1 MATDFKA
8 LIEAVLDDSKIQE
21 QIKKLSGNVKLGADT
36 SKLDSEIKKYN
47 NRQIKL
53 KVDSKGAIQEVN
65 SFSAALKRAFRIGE
79 SAVIAAQTVRFVR
92 LAFQEAKKA
101 IEDYNA
107 AITDLRIVTNEN
119 YQAAVNL
126 MQTYNKMAVEMGA
139 TTKEVANSAVTWL
152 RQGKTVSETNDLIRQ
167 SMILSKIGMID
178 SDTAAQNLTTTM
190 KGYGFTVEEV
200 ATIVDKLGKLDSS
213 AAVTAGDLSNGLSKV
228 AAVAKDAGLSFDTLL
243 GYLSTVGEVT
253 GEVTQTGTFL
263 KTMFSR
269 MSDIKAGKMSLVDED
284 GTEELLSD
292 VEITLKNV
300 GIDLRK
306 TVTEFN
312 SFEEVIDNL
321 AMKWN
326 GLNSVQQAALAKA
339 FSGVR
344 QQNNFRILMANYQNV
359 KKYSDVAANSVGA
372 ANEKFNAYLDSVE
385 AKTKTLQATFESLA
399 NHNVSG
405 ELVNGLLTAATAIV
419 DVIDKGNLLKGTLS
433 GLITVGAIKSFVS
446 LATIIKNT
454 ALRFNEFNAA
464 LKLSKTA
471 ELSATQIDNLSLMT
485 ANLSKSQ
492 LRAVISSKALSN
504 EQRIDILRAN
514 GLSEAE
520 AKAALA
526 TMGLSTAEGTATTT
540 TFTLTG
546 ALKGLFQTLLAN
558 PLVAV
563 GLAISTAVAII
574 STARQKAAET
584 EQELLRQAKDNSDS
598 LKESL
603 SDIDDYKTKIDELQE
618 SLKNDNLSQEEATD
632 KRKELLAIQDELI
645 KKYGNEKDVI
655 DSITSAIKG
664 ETDALD
670 NLSKSAAREYLK
682 KNEKSIVEAQNYF
695 NDSQDYSVG
704 WNESGWGKTIDTTA
718 INLVSDFLTSADL
731 NTTYQTANTFD
742 WLENQVITSADQMIV
757 HFKGT
762 RDEIIQGYDTFYDY
776 IEKYLQD
783 HNKELSETTQ
793 SQLKDLLV
801 NISTARNNILHDSND
816 TYNTNR
822 DTIETS
828 AKSALISSY
837 SDIYSDYLTKQQEYK
852 KALAE
857 GNQDIIS
864 QAYQSFVESYQTLV
878 SGITYDVGNVK
889 ADTIKN
895 YLNDVQQEFAQANKE
910 QPLIIDIQAELSESP
925 KSFASK
931 IKSDIEKNGY
941 TADDINSI
949 IAKGDI
955 SEDLGKDKALYDNL
969 QGYVTMWNDV
979 AKTTGA
985 AEISTEDYINALSK
999 LGIIKS
1005 NVIGNDEQSFVLSKD
1020 QSKEVTSIFS
1030 DIEKLNNAFNKLHE
1044 GKLLENDVRELVSLF
1059 PDLAEYVDYSA
1070 EKFGNLADGI
1080 DKVIQQR
1087 PADLIETLENI
1098 DRTNLSEGAIKYL
1111 DSLIESLKGVHAELK
1126 KTDDMAENLQKS
1138 IKGIS
1143 NNISTLIGF
1152 TKEIEGNGFLSLS
1165 SVNTILTDDNFI
1177 SLRPYINDMAQ
1188 MQAAV
1193 LDLTNTQ
1200 KTAYE
1205 DLYNEQL
1212 RLQNPEAY
1220 HKAIEE
1226 KEKADKDYLKN
1237 SVERIQD
1244 EVKNFKNLYDIDTDN
1259 WEQISTAKQDILQNT
1274 NAELLFKQNK
1284 LINTFAEYYN
1294 TDLTNFRTTTE
1305 AKAALLEGFRKSETL
1320 AKASEIATEKGWLHN
1335 YQGNVLLDGEEARR
1349 EISNL
1354 LQPMGLTVT
1363 DFEHYL
1369 TNGYFTV
1376 ETDKR
1381 LTQQLDELLK
1391 GYTIT
1396 TTDWKDMTKNIGKT
1410 GGSTTTK
1417 PKNDYIDWIER
1428 RLKKLAQTTKEVFSS
1443 ISDYI
1448 SFTGKNN
1455 QLKKAMQAVSAE
1467 IQAQEEAYNTYMDS
1481 AAAIGLDSTW
1491 VSWLQNGGNLVQDV
1505 TDFDDELKDKA
1516 NRYKELYDKAMDCKN
1531 AIADL
1536 KKTEKEYAEQMLS
1549 NIDKYYDNRI
1559 NRAKNSVDYYNS
1571 LDTDTQF
1578 IGKNYG
1584 GLTDNYNKQIT
1595 ETQNKAKQLQETLN
1609 SLMSQGLIKEGS
1621 DEWYE
1626 WIAKID
1632 RADIEVRELTKSLH
1646 ELAVEQFNITKERYE
1661 NQLKAAEYTSK
1672 QYDNKIKKLD
1682 EQGYMAN
1689 LQYYA
1694 GLKSVQQQNITL
1706 LERQAKALQQS
1717 LDEAVSNGDIQ
1728 QYSKEWYSA
1737 KQAID
1742 DVNSSI
1748 DEGKIKLIEYGNTM
1762 REIEW
1767 GYFDYLQDRISQVT
1781 SEADFLIDVM
1791 SNSKLFDDNGN
1802 ITAKGKSSIGLHA
1815 QNHNIYLAQAQQY
1828 ATEIKS
1834 INKLLADD
1842 TNNKKL
1848 IERREELL
1856 KLQQQSIQA
1865 TQKEKKAIVDL
1876 VKEGIDLQLKS
1887 LKKLIDEYKSSLD
1900 NAKNLYEYQK
1910 KISDKTSDIS
1920 KIQKQL
1926 MAYEGDN
1933 SEESRARIQKLQ
1945 TDLKS
1950 AQEDLQ
1956 ETEYDQFISDTKS
1969 LLDNLYNDYEESMN
1983 KRLDNQEQIWREM
1996 VGTVNQSTTEI
2007 SAEIQ
2012 KSANSIGYTLSKSI
2026 TDIWS
2031 NPNSIN
2037 KIVVAN
2043 STNFNER
2050 LSSINN
2056 VLGAINAN
2064 VSSMVSASGGTFKK
2078 YATGGLIDYTGIA
2091 QVDGTPTK
2099 PELVLNANDTQNF
2112 LQFNDEIRRLSDVQR
2127 DGNYNQ
2133 MINNIRVPMPQIADT
2148 SGMITKISEQT
2159 THDVD
2164 NHINI
2169 ENNFAID
2176 HVQDYNDLVTRLR
2189 NDRKFERMIQDITL
2203 GRINGKGMYTK
2214 YNYSWGKD

>member
-21 QIKKLSGNVKLGADT
+21 QIKKLSGNIKLGADT

-53 KVDSKGAIQEVN
+53 KVDSRGAIQEVN
-65 SFSAALKRAFRIGE
+65 SFGAAMKRAFRIGE

-126 MQTYNKMAVEMGA
+126 MDTYNKMAVEMGA
-139 TTKEVANSAVTWL
+139 TTKEVSESAVTWL
-152 RQGKTVSETNDLIRQ
+152 RQGKTVAETNDLIRQ

-178 SDTAAQNLTTTM
+178 SDKAAQNLTTTM

-243 GYLSTVGEVT
+243 GYLSAVGEVS

-306 TVTEFN
+306 TVTEFDN
-312 SFEEVIDNL
+312 FETVIDNL
-321 AMKWN
+321 AMKWDS
-326 GLNSVQQAALAKA
+326 LNSVQQAALAKA

-359 KKYSDVAANSVGA
+359 KKYSDVAANSAGA

-405 ELVNGLLTAATAIV
+405 ELVSGLLTAATAIV
-419 DVIDKGNLLKGTLS
+419 DVIDKGNLLKGTLT

-492 LRAVISSKALSN
+492 LRAVISSKLLSN

-526 TMGLSTAEGTATTT
+526 TMGLSTAEGTAATT

-682 KNEKSIVEAQNYF
+682 KNEKPIVEAQDYF
-695 NDSQDYSVG
+695 RSNQDYSVS
-704 WNESGWGKTIDTTA
+704 WNESGFLKKIDDTA
-718 INLVSDFLTSADL
+718 ISVITDFLKSTDL
-731 NTTYQTANTFD
+731 NTVYQTSNTMD
-742 WLENQVITSADQMIV
+742 WRENEVIAAADQMIIR
-757 HFKGT
+757 FKGT
-762 RDEIIQGYDTFYDY
+762 RDEIIKGYDTFYDY

-783 HNKELSETTQ
+783 HNQELEDTTKE
-793 SQLKDLLV
+793 QLKDLLV
-801 NISTARNNILHDSND
+801 NISNSRNNILHDEND

-822 DTIETS
+822 DTLET
-828 AKSALISSY
+828 ATKSALISSY
-837 SDIYSDYLTKQQEYK
+837 SDIYAEYLSKQEEYQN
-852 KALAE
+852 ALAK
-857 GNQDIIS
+857 GDQDIIS
-864 QAYQSFVESYQTLV
+864 QAYQDVVSAYQTLV
-878 SGITYDVGNVK
+878 NGITYDVGNVK
-889 ADTIKN
+889 SDTIKD
-895 YLNDVQQEFAQANKE
+895 YLNDIQQEFTQANKE
-910 QPLIIDIQAELSESP
+910 QPLIIDIKAELADSP
-925 KSFASK
+925 ESFASK
-931 IKSDIEKNGY
+931 IKSDIEKNEY
-941 TADDINSI
+941 TADDINAI
-949 IAKGDI
+949 IAKGDLG
-955 SEDLGKDKALYDNL
+955 EDLGKDKALYDNI
-969 QGYVTMWNDV
+969 QGYVTIWNEV
-979 AKTTGA
+979 AKVTGA
-985 AEISTEDYINALSK
+985 AEISTEDYINALTK
-999 LGIIKS
+999 LGIVKS
-1005 NVIGNDEQSFVLSKD
+1005 NVIGADEQSFVLSKD

-1030 DIEKLNNAFNKLHE
+1030 DVEKLNNAYNKLHE
-1044 GKLLENDVRELVSLF
+1044 GKLLENDVRELVALF
-1059 PDLAEYVDYSA
+1059 PELAEYTDYSA

-1087 PADLIETLENI
+1087 PSDFLEMLKSI

-1126 KTDDMAENLQKS
+1126 KTDEAAENLQKS
-1138 IKGIS
+1138 LKGIS
-1143 NNISTLIGF
+1143 GSVTTLIGF
-1152 TKEIEGNGFLSLS
+1152 SKEIEENGFLSLS

-1177 SLRPYINDMAQ
+1177 SLRPYINDMDKLKNAI
-1188 MQAAV
+1188 V
-1193 LDLTNTQ
+1193 GLTNTQ

-1220 HKAIEE
+1220 HQAIEE

-1467 IQAQEEAYNTYMDS
+1467 IQAQQEAYQTYMDS

-1505 TDFDDELKDKA
+1505 TTFDDELKEKA

-1536 KKTEKEYAEQMLS
+1536 QKTEKEYALQMLS

-1559 NRAKNSVDYYNS
+1559 NRAKNNVDYYNS

-1578 IGKNYG
+1578 INKNYG

-1595 ETQNKAKQLQETLN
+1595 ETQNKIKQLQDTLN
-1609 SLMSQGLIKEGS
+1609 SLVSQGLIKEGS

-1626 WIAKID
+1626 WIDKID
-1632 RADIEVRELTKSLH
+1632 KSDIEIRELTKSLH
-1646 ELAVEQFNITKERYE
+1646 ELAVEQLNNTKEQYN
-1661 NQLKAAEYTSK
+1661 NQIKAIEYTSK
-1672 QYDNKIKKLD
+1672 QYDAKIKKLE

-1689 LQYYA
+1689 IQYYA
-1694 GLKSVQQQNITL
+1694 GLKSVQQQNISL
-1706 LERQAKALQQS
+1706 LERQAKALQKS
-1717 LDEAVSNGDIQ
+1717 LDEALKNGDIQ

-1748 DEGKIKLIEYGNTM
+1748 DDGKIKLIEYGNAM

-1842 TNNKKL
+1842 PNNKKL

-1910 KISDKTSDIS
+1910 KINDKTSDIS

-1926 MAYEGDN
+1926 MAYQGDN

-1945 TDLKS
+1945 TDLKT

-1956 ETEYDQFISDTKS
+1956 ETEYEQFISDTKS
-1969 LLDNLYNDYEESMN
+1969 LLDNLYEDYEEYMN

-2043 STNFNER
+2043 STSFNEK

-2112 LQFNDEIRRLSDVQR
+2112 LKFNDEIRRLSDVQR
-2127 DGNYNQ
+2127 DGNYSQ

-2148 SGMITKISEQT
+2148 SGMVENISQQT
-2159 THDVD
+2159 
-2164 NHINI
+2164 INNINNPIHI
-2169 ENNFAID
+2169 ENNFDIPID
-2176 HVQDYNDLVTRLR
+2176 HVEDYNDFVAKLQSDKKV
-2189 NDRKFERMIQDITL
+2189 EQMIQNMTI
-2203 GRINGKGMYTK
+2203 GRINGGSSFTKHK
-2214 YNYSWGKD
+2214 YNW

>member
-1 MATDFKA
+1 MADKDFRA
-8 LIEAVLDDSKIQE
+8 IISAELDTSKVQDQLKQLNNQNKI
-21 QIKKLSGNVKLGADT
+21 KLSADT
-36 SKLDSEIKKYN
+36 SAAVKN
-47 NRQIKL
+47 
-53 KVDSKGAIQEVN
+53 VDSFGD
-65 SFSAALKRAFRIGE
+65 SLKRALNIG
-79 SAVIAAQTVRFVR
+79 SYASITIQSIRLIRQAVREAIDTV
-92 LAFQEAKKA
+92 QELDKSLTNLK
-101 IEDYNA
+101 
-107 AITDLRIVTNEN
+107 IVTNQTNE
-119 YQAAVNL
+119 QAKAAFN
-126 MQTYNKMAVEMGA
+126 TYNAMAKELNSTTNDIITAA
-139 TTKEVANSAVTWL
+139 TEWK
-152 RQGKTVSETNDLIRQ
+152 RQGKSESETNILIR
-167 SMILSKIGMID
+167 D
-178 SDTAAQNLTTTM
+178 S
-190 KGYGFTVEEV
+190 
-200 ATIVDKLGKLDSS
+200 
-213 AAVTAGDLSNGLSKV
+213 
-228 AAVAKDAGLSFDTLL
+228 
-243 GYLSTVGEVT
+243 
-253 GEVTQTGTFL
+253 
-263 KTMFSR
+263 
-269 MSDIKAGKMSLVDED
+269 
-284 GTEELLSD
+284 
-292 VEITLKNV
+292 
-300 GIDLRK
+300 
-306 TVTEFN
+306 
-312 SFEEVIDNL
+312 
-321 AMKWN
+321 AM
-326 GLNSVQQAALAKA
+326 LAKTA
-339 FSGVR
+339 
-344 QQNNFRILMANYQNV
+344 LMSESDAVNYLTSSLNGYKLSAN
-359 KKYSDVAANSVGA
+359 
-372 ANEKFNAYLDSVE
+372 
-385 AKTKTLQATFESLA
+385 QA
-399 NHNVSG
+399 
-405 ELVNGLLTAATAIV
+405 I
-419 DVIDKGNLLKGTLS
+419 DVIDKFAKLDSGTAVTAAGLAQASSKVANTAYDAEVSFDRLLGILSTIGEVTKGNMSSIGNAFKTMLLRINGIKLSKLSIINADGVEEDLSNVETVLKGVGIDIRKTLNEFDSSEKILDNLAEKWNTLSSVQKSAISSAIAGTRQTEFFRAMMNNYDKVKQYTDLSANSAGTAEEKFLKYADSMEAKANRLRASFESLSFNVFSSDIMNGITDSTAAIVEFTDKANILKGTLS
-433 GLITVGAIKSFVS
+433 GIISVGLIKGFTS
-446 LATIIKNT
+446 LATLIGNT
-454 ALRFNEFNAA
+454 AIKFNQFNSA

-471 ELSATQIDNLSLMT
+471 ELSTDQIQKLSLMT
-485 ANLSKSQ
+485 SNLSKNQ
-492 LRAVISSKALSN
+492 LRAVLSSQSLTN
-504 EQRIDILRAN
+504 EQRIEILTAN
-514 GLSEAE
+514 GLSDAE
-520 AKAALA
+520 AKAALS
-526 TMGLSTAEGTATTT
+526 TMGLSTAESTAATTT
-540 TFTLTG
+540 FSLSG
-546 ALKGLFQTLLAN
+546 ALKGLWSTFLAN
-558 PLVAV
+558 PLVLI
-563 GLAISTAVAII
+563 GTAIAGTVAII
-574 STARQKAAET
+574 STATQKA
-584 EQELLRQAKDNSDS
+584 EQAQQEMLQQAKENSDS

-603 SDIDDYKTKIDELQE
+603 SDIEDYKTKISELQE
-618 SLKNDNLSQEEATD
+618 SLKNDSLSQEEATD
-632 KRKELLAIQDELI
+632 KRKELLDIQDELI

-655 DSITSAIKG
+655 DSITAAING
-664 ETDALD
+664 ETNALD

-682 KNEKSIVEAQNYF
+682 KNEKPIVEAQDYF
-695 NDSQDYSVG
+695 RTNQDYSVS
-704 WNESGWGKTIDTTA
+704 WNESGFLKKIDDTA
-718 INLVSDFLTSADL
+718 ISVITDFLKSTDL
-731 NTTYQTANTFD
+731 NTVYQTSNTMD
-742 WLENQVITSADQMIV
+742 WRENEVIAAADQMIIR
-757 HFKGT
+757 FKGT

-793 SQLKDLLV
+793 NQLKDLLV

-816 TYNTNR
+816 TYNTHS
-822 DTIETS
+822 DTLETA

-837 SDIYSDYLTKQQEYK
+837 SDIYAEYLSKQEEYQN
-852 KALAE
+852 ALAK
-857 GNQDIIS
+857 GDQDIIS
-864 QAYQSFVESYQTLV
+864 QAYQDVVSAYQTLV
-878 SGITYDVGNVK
+878 NGITYDVGNVK
-889 ADTIKN
+889 SDTIKD
-895 YLNDVQQEFAQANKE
+895 YLNDIQQEFAQANKE

-931 IKSDIEKNGY
+931 IKSDIKKNGY

-955 SEDLGKDKALYDNL
+955 GEDLGKDKALYDNL

-985 AEISTEDYINALSK
+985 AEISVDDYIKALSR
-999 LGIIKS
+999 LNIVKS
-1005 NVIGNDEQSFVLSKD
+1005 AVIGADEQSFVLSKD

-1070 EKFGNLADGI
+1070 EKFGNLAEGI
-1080 DKVIQQR
+1080 DKVIKER
-1087 PADLIETLENI
+1087 PTDLLDTLKNI

-1126 KTDDMAENLQKS
+1126 KTDEAAENLQKS
-1138 IKGIS
+1138 LKGIS
-1143 NNISTLIGF
+1143 GSITTLIEF
-1152 TKEIEGNGFLSLS
+1152 SKEIEENGFLSLS

-1177 SLRPYINDMAQ
+1177 SLRPYINDMDKMKNAI
-1188 MQAAV
+1188 V
-1193 LDLTNTQ
+1193 GLTNTQ
-1200 KTAYE
+1200 KLAYE

-1212 RLQNPEAY
+1212 RVQNPEAY

-1349 EISNL
+1349 EISTL

-1467 IQAQEEAYNTYMDS
+1467 IQAQEEAYQTYMNT
-1481 AAAIGLDSTW
+1481 AADIGLDSTW

-1505 TDFDDELKDKA
+1505 TTFDDELKDKA

-1536 KKTEKEYAEQMLS
+1536 QKTEKEYALQMLS

-1559 NRAKNSVDYYNS
+1559 NRAKNNVDYYNS

-1578 IGKNYG
+1578 INKNYG
-1584 GLTDNYNKQIT
+1584 GLTDNYNKQIS
-1595 ETQNKAKQLQETLN
+1595 ETQNKIKQLQDTLN
-1609 SLMSQGLIKEGS
+1609 SLVSQGLIKEGS

-1632 RADIEVRELTKSLH
+1632 KSDIEIRELTKSVH
-1646 ELAVEQFNITKERYE
+1646 ELAVEQLNNTKEQYN
-1661 NQLKAAEYTSK
+1661 NQIKAIEYTSK
-1672 QYDNKIKKLD
+1672 QYDNKIKKLE

-1689 LQYYA
+1689 LQHYA
-1694 GLKSVQQQNITL
+1694 GLKSVQQQNISL
-1706 LERQAKALQQS
+1706 LERQAKALQKS
-1717 LDEAVSNGDIQ
+1717 LDEAIENGDIQ
-1728 QYSKEWYSA
+1728 KYSKEWYSA

-1748 DEGKIKLIEYGNTM
+1748 DDGKIKLIEYSNTM

-1767 GYFDYLQDRISQVT
+1767 GYFDYLQDRILQVT
-1781 SEADFLIDVM
+1781 SEADFLIDIM

-1842 TNNKKL
+1842 PNNKKL

-1910 KISDKTSDIS
+1910 KINDKTSDIS
-1920 KIQKQL
+1920 KLQKQL
-1926 MAYEGDN
+1926 MAYQGDN

-1945 TDLKS
+1945 TDLKT

-1956 ETEYDQFISDTKS
+1956 ETEYEQFISDTKS
-1969 LLDNLYNDYEESMN
+1969 LLDNLYEDYEEYMN
-1983 KRLDNQEQIWREM
+1983 KRLNNQEQIWREM

-2043 STNFNER
+2043 STNFNEK

-2064 VSSMVSASGGTFKK
+2064 VSSMVSASGGTIKK

-2091 QVDGTPTK
+2091 QVDGTPTR

-2112 LQFNDEIRRLSDVQR
+2112 LKFNDEIKRLSEIQK
-2127 DGNYNQ
+2127 DGKYSQ

-2148 SGMITKISEQT
+2148 SGMVESISQQT
-2159 THDVD
+2159 
-2164 NHINI
+2164 INNINNPIHI
-2169 ENNFAID
+2169 ENNFDIPIEK
-2176 HVQDYNDLVTRLR
+2176 VEDYNDFVTKLQS
-2189 NDRKFERMIQDITL
+2189 DKKVEQMIQDMTI
-2203 GRINGKGMYTK
+2203 GRINGNNSFTKHK
-2214 YNYSWGKD
+2214 YNW